1 MGIKDIIRNS
11 VAETIKNN
19 TLSAATIYT
28 ALGAGILFSLYIY
41 GVYYF
46 SQKRNFYNK
55 QFNIVL
61 GVLPIITEGI
71 ILAMQSNLVI
81 SLGMVGALSIV
92 RFRTAVKDPKDLLF
106 LFWSISIGIILGAR
120 NYGLAFAV
128 CLVTTIMLILL
139 DLLPAGR
146 ASVLLVIN
154 MDKEGKETDVMPLI
168 SKYAK
173 QPKVKSRSRT
183 AGGLDLVVECTAK
196 KEGELLEEIAAA
208 GHVVSAAAVA
218 HDGEAVYPNE

>member
-11 VAETIKNN
+11 AAETMMNN
-19 TLSAATIYT
+19 TLSTATIYT

-41 GVYYF
+41 GLYYF

-61 GVLPIITEGI
+61 GVLPIITAGI

-92 RFRTAVKDPKDLLF
+92 RFRTAVKEPKDLLF

-128 CLVTTIMLILL
+128 CLVVTIMMTLF
-139 DLLPAGR
+139 DLLPMGR
-146 ASVLLVIN
+146 SSALLVVN
-154 MDKEGKETDVMPLI
+154 VGKDGKEADIMPI
-168 SKYAK
+168 IAKYVK
-173 QPKVKSRSRT
+173 YPKVKSRSRT
-183 AGGLDLVVECTAK
+183 MCGLDLIVECRTK
-196 KEGELLEEIAAA
+196 KEGELLEEI
-208 GHVVSAAAVA
+208 SAAAHVLSA
-218 HDGEAVYPNE
+218 SVVSHDGETVYS